1 MINIYN
7 ESNYIII
14 FRLTFSLIFPTNIVR
29 SMFIMILIIRNGH
42 VSWASPSGTILMG
55 GIGSLRTS
63 EMIDDSHWR
72 EETRLPGLCQDL
84 RRAG

>member
-1 MINIYN
+1 MININN

-29 SMFIMILIIRNGH
+29 SMFIIILIIRYNH

-55 GIGSLRTS
+55 GLSSRRTS
-63 EMIDDSHWR
+63 EKIDESG
-72 EETRLPGLCQDL
+72 TSSYSFDL
-84 RRAG
+84 EYDTA